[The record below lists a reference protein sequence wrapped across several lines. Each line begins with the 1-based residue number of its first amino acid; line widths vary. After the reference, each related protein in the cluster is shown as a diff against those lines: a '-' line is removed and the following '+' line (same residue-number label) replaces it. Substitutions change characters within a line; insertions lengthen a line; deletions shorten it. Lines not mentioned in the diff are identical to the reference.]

1 MYSSNVLN
9 QKKYILLFLFSSIL
23 TYSLIYQHVD
33 TGINS
38 IVDDILKASGAD
50 MNSLE
55 SEGLRKIELILTS
68 VYFQLPMQLITSLI
82 NLYAIGILY
91 YIFNKII
98 NIFKVKKVEVTYSGI
113 VDILYLGLY
122 IQVIDLLVQ
131 SIIMLS
137 SNTSLD
143 FYQNSWSS
151 LYWLYFTLIQTSLIL
166 TFFKKK
172 YNILYSPA
180 IFFVVLISIQCI
192 IRFGD
197 LF

>member
-1 MYSSNVLN
+1 MYSTNVLN

-38 IVDDILKASGAD
+38 VVNDILKASGAD

-68 VYFQLPMQLITSLI
+68 VYFQLPMQFITSLI

-91 YIFNKII
+91 YIFNKIV
-98 NIFKVKKVEVTYSGI
+98 NIFKVEKVEVTYSGI

>member
-1 MYSSNVLN
+1 M
-9 QKKYILLFLFSSIL
+9 FLFSSIL

-38 IVDDILKASGAD
+38 VVNDILKASGAD

-68 VYFQLPMQLITSLI
+68 VYFQLPMQFITSLI

-91 YIFNKII
+91 YIFNKIV

-166 TFFKKK
+166 TFLKR
-172 YNILYSPA
+172 NI
-180 IFFVVLISIQCI
+180 IFYILL
-192 IRFGD
+192 
-197 LF
+197 LFSLSF

>member
-1 MYSSNVLN
+1 MYSTNVLN

-38 IVDDILKASGAD
+38 VVNDILKASGAD

-68 VYFQLPMQLITSLI
+68 VYFQLPMQFITSLI

-91 YIFNKII
+91 YIFNKIV

>member
-38 IVDDILKASGAD
+38 IVDDILKAAGSD

-55 SEGLRKIELILTS
+55 SEGLKKIELILTS

-91 YIFNKII
+91 YIFNKIV
-98 NIFKVKKVEVTYSGI
+98 NIFKVKKVELTYSGI
-113 VDILYLGLY
+113 VDILYFGLY
-122 IQVIDLLVQ
+122 IQVVDLLVQ
-131 SIIMLS
+131 SIIMIS

-151 LYWLYFTLIQTSLIL
+151 LYWLYFILIQTSLIL
-166 TFFKKK
+166 TLFKKK

-180 IFFVVLISIQCI
+180 IFFIILISIQCM

>member
-38 IVDDILKASGAD
+38 IVDDILKAAGSD

-55 SEGLRKIELILTS
+55 SEGLKKIELILTS

-91 YIFNKII
+91 YIFNKIV
-98 NIFKVKKVEVTYSGI
+98 NIFKGKKAELTYSGI
-113 VDILYLGLY
+113 VDILYFGLY
-122 IQVIDLLVQ
+122 IQVVDLLVQ
-131 SIIMLS
+131 SIIMIS

-151 LYWLYFTLIQTSLIL
+151 LYWLYFILIQTSLIL
-166 TFFKKK
+166 TLFKKK

-180 IFFVVLISIQCI
+180 IFFIILISIQCM

>member
-38 IVDDILKASGAD
+38 VVNDILKASGAD

-68 VYFQLPMQLITSLI
+68 VYFQLPMQFITSLI

-91 YIFNKII
+91 YIFNKIV

>member
-38 IVDDILKASGAD
+38 IVDDILKAAGSD

-55 SEGLRKIELILTS
+55 SEGLKKIELILTS

-91 YIFNKII
+91 YIFNKIV
-98 NIFKVKKVEVTYSGI
+98 NIFKGKKVELTYSGI
-113 VDILYLGLY
+113 VDILYFGLY
-122 IQVIDLLVQ
+122 IQVVDLLVQ
-131 SIIMLS
+131 SIIMIS

-151 LYWLYFTLIQTSLIL
+151 LYWLYFILIQTSLIL
-166 TFFKKK
+166 TLFKKK

-180 IFFVVLISIQCI
+180 IFFIILISIQCM

>member
-91 YIFNKII
+91 YIFNKIV
-98 NIFKVKKVEVTYSGI
+98 NVFKVKKVELTYSGI
-113 VDILYLGLY
+113 VDILYFGLY
-122 IQVIDLLVQ
+122 IQVVDLLVQ
-131 SIIMLS
+131 SIIMIS

-151 LYWLYFTLIQTSLIL
+151 LYWLYFILIQTSLIL
-166 TFFKKK
+166 TLFKKK
-172 YNILYSPA
+172 YNILYSPT
-180 IFFVVLISIQCI
+180 IFFIVLISIQCI
-192 IRFGD
+192 IRFGG